1 MNRPYSARDHLP
13 AALYCAADVRA
24 MDQQVMHNEGI
35 SALQL
40 MGRAAE
46 AAFACLLQ
54 RWPEARSLMVLAG
67 PGNNGGDAWLLA
79 GLAQAHGLDVQLY
92 SLGDPARASSEA
104 QAARQQTL
112 AAGVTAGAFNGELA
126 ADADVIVDGLLGTG
140 LQGPAAA
147 DYARLIEAVN
157 AHPAPVLALDLP
169 SGLQA
174 DTGVAAGAAV
184 RADLTV
190 TFIGVKRG
198 LLTADGPDLCG
209 ELAFAALTPLAL
221 AAPAAGERISWHRLQ
236 RSGQCLPARRGN
248 VHKGDFGHALLVG
261 GEQGFGGAILLA
273 AEACARSGAGLV
285 SVATRP
291 QHITALLTRCPTV
304 MAHAVNSGLELQPL
318 VMCADVLALG
328 PGLGQGSWGEL
339 LLQQALQADQPLV
352 LDADALNL
360 LASPAWRCDFAGRT
374 VVLTPHPG
382 EAARLLGSSIAAV
395 QADRFA
401 AALQLAQQ
409 YQAVVVLKGQ
419 GSIVAEPD
427 GRLAVCSD
435 GNPGMSSAGMGDVL
449 TGIVAA
455 LLAQGMNAGAAA
467 RYAVCLHAA
476 AADVWAGQHGRRGML
491 ASDLAAVVQELVN

>member
-1 MNRPYSARDHLP
+1 
-13 AALYCAADVRA
+13 
-24 MDQQVMHNEGI
+24 Q
-35 SALQL
+35 
-40 MGRAAE
+40 
-46 AAFACLLQ
+46 
-54 RWPEARSLMVLAG
+54 
-67 PGNNGGDAWLLA
+67 
-79 GLAQAHGLDVQLY
+79 
-92 SLGDPARASSEA
+92 
-104 QAARQQTL
+104 
-112 AAGVTAGAFNGELA
+112 
-126 ADADVIVDGLLGTG
+126 
-140 LQGPAAA
+140 
-147 DYARLIEAVN
+147 
-157 AHPAPVLALDLP
+157 
-169 SGLQA
+169 
-174 DTGVAAGAAV
+174 
-184 RADLTV
+184 ADLTV

-209 ELAFAALTPLAL
+209 ELAFAALTQLPL
-221 AAPAAGERISWHRLQ
+221 AAPAAGERISWHSLQ

-248 VHKGDFGHALLVG
+248 VHKGDFGHVLLVG
-261 GEQGFGGAILLA
+261 GEQGFGGAVLLA

-318 VMCADVLALG
+318 VMRADVLALG

-339 LLQQALQADQPLV
+339 LLQQVLQAAQPLV

-360 LASPAWRCDFAGRT
+360 LASPAWRCDFADRP

-382 EAARLLGSSIAAV
+382 EAARLLGSTIAAV

-401 AALQLAQQ
+401 AARQLAQQ

-455 LLAQGMNAGAAA
+455 LLAQGMSAGAAA

>member
-13 AALYCAADVRA
+13 TALYRADEIRV
-24 MDQQVMHNEGI
+24 MDQQVMHTDGL

-54 RWPEARSLMVLAG
+54 RWPQARSLIVLAG

-79 GLAQAHGLDVQLY
+79 GLAQAHGLAVQLY
-92 SLGDPARASSEA
+92 SLGDPARASDEA

-112 AAGVTAGAFNGELA
+112 AAGVAAEPFSGELA

-147 DYARLIEAVN
+147 DYAPLIAAVN
-157 AHPAPVLALDLP
+157 AHPAPVLALDIP

-174 DTGVAAGAAV
+174 DTGVAAGAAIN
-184 RADLTV
+184 ADLTV

-209 ELAFAALTPLAL
+209 ELAFAALREAPL
-221 AAPAAGERISWHRLQ
+221 PAATLCARISWHSLQ
-236 RSGQCLPARRGN
+236 RRGQCLPARRGN
-248 VHKGDFGHALLVG
+248 VHKGDFGHVLLVG
-261 GEQGFGGAILLA
+261 GEQGFGGAVLLA

-304 MAHAVNSGLELQPL
+304 MAHGVNAGLELQPL
-318 VMCADVLALG
+318 LARATVLALG

-339 LLQQALQADQPLV
+339 LMQQVLQADQPLV

-360 LASPAWRCDFAGRT
+360 LASPAWRCDFAGRP

-382 EAARLLGSSIAAV
+382 EAARLLGSTIAAV

-401 AALQLAQQ
+401 AARQLAQQ

-455 LLAQGMNAGAAA
+455 LLAQGMSAGAAA

-476 AADVWAGQHGRRGML
+476 AADVWAGQYGRRGML

>member
-1 MNRPYSARDHLP
+1 MNEPYSAHDHLP
-13 AALYCAADVRA
+13 GVLYTAAEVRA
-24 MDQQVMHNEGI
+24 LDQQIMQTEGI
-35 SALQL
+35 SAVQL
-40 MGRAAE
+40 MSRAAE

-54 RWPEARSLMVLAG
+54 RWPQARSLIVLAG
-67 PGNNGGDAWLLA
+67 SGNNGGDAWLLA

-92 SLGDPARASSEA
+92 SLGDPNHSSAEA

-112 AAGVTAGAFNGELA
+112 AAGVAVEPFSGELA
-126 ADADVIVDGLLGTG
+126 AEADVIVDGLLGTG

-157 AHPAPVLALDLP
+157 AHPAPVLALDIP

-174 DTGVAAGAAV
+174 DTGVAAGVAV
-184 RADLTV
+184 NADLTV

-209 ELAFAALTPLAL
+209 ELAFAALAPLPLAT
-221 AAPAAGERISWHRLQ
+221 AGCERISWHSLH

-248 VHKGDFGHALLVG
+248 VHKGDFGHVLLVG

-285 SVATRP
+285 SAATRP
-291 QHITALLTRCPTV
+291 QHVNALLTRCPTV
-304 MAHAVNSGLELQPL
+304 MAQAVNSGLELQPL
-318 VMCADVLALG
+318 LARASVVALG

-339 LLQQALQADQPLV
+339 LLQQVLQAEQPLV

-360 LASPAWRCDFAGRT
+360 LASPAWRCDFAGRP

-382 EAARLLGSSIAAV
+382 EAARLLGSTIAAV

-401 AALQLAQQ
+401 AAQRLAQQ

-419 GSIVAEPD
+419 GSVVAEPD

-435 GNPGMSSAGMGDVL
+435 GNPGMSSGGMGDVL

-455 LLAQGMNAGAAA
+455 LLAQGMAAGAAA

-476 AADVWAGQHGRRGML
+476 AADRWAARNGGRGML
-491 ASDLAAVVQELVN
+491 ATDINLVVQELVN